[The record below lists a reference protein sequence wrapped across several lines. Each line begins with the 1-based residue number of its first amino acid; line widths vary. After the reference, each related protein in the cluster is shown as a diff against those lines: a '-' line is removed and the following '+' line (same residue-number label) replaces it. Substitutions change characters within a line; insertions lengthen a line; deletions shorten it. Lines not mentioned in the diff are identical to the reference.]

1 VCVKNKIIKLLNL
14 TTSSNDNEALSAIKK
29 ANKILNNLNM
39 SWNDVLYNEGQK
51 NTFNDLSDDQI
62 YDFLIKKMKSNHF
75 KDRIAARMIMKLS
88 RRSTKIKQMEKFW
101 SC

>member
-1 VCVKNKIIKLLNL
+1 
-14 TTSSNDNEALSAIKK
+14 
-29 ANKILNNLNM
+29 M